1 MKKITERKR
10 LIKKLDDLW
19 AKKIKERDGFTCQRC
34 KSQSKRLNAC
44 HFYGRR
50 NKTLRWDLDD
60 GVTLCVGCHFWAHSN
75 PAEFTEWFKEWTGE
89 ETFERLQTKKN
100 NKTKTDLANLKL
112 IYLQLQ

>member
-19 AKKIKERDGFTCQRC
+19 AKKIKERDKFTCQRC

-75 PAEFTEWFKEWTGE
+75 PAEFTEWFKEWAGE